1 MLNITDKIIKYKLMK
16 SIKYLVLVVAIL
28 FAIPMVFSQGC
39 EDPGEGDG
47 INIFGYIQPQYEYAM
62 LGENGAFTK
71 DVDESGFY
79 FKRARLGVLGNI
91 PYDFSYYFMMEF
103 SPERGMGI
111 NDAFV
116 TYNRYSFA
124 NLSAGLFKAP
134 FSAEQ
139 IQGCHK
145 LYTINRS
152 KVVNELAGPIRDTGL
167 MLSGAIDSLAGFG
180 NKNLISYKL
189 ALLNGEGRNVL
200 DADNRK
206 AFVARLAINPIKYLS
221 IGGSYKFGKTPGET
235 SDLDDNTS
243 SRLGFDATV
252 KYKEFIVTGEYI
264 TGSDVGSYTT
274 GGGCS
279 GEPLETHEGSLDRN
293 GYYVTA
299 LYKTPWNLEPVF
311 KYETY
316 DSNIDMDGDIQSTM
330 TFGINYFFNE
340 WTRLQINYNYNFEET
355 FSAEIPNDGI
365 MIQLQAIIK

>member
-1 MLNITDKIIKYKLMK
+1 MKLFKYIL
-16 SIKYLVLVVAIL
+16 LFVAIS
-28 FAIPMVFSQGC
+28 FTATTSFSQGC

-47 INIFGYIQPQYEYAM
+47 INIFGYIQPQYEYNM
-62 LGENGAFTK
+62 LGENGTFTK
-71 DVDESGFY
+71 DVDESGFS

-91 PYDFSYYFMMEF
+91 PYDFTYYFMMEF

-116 TYNRYSFA
+116 TYNRFNFA
-124 NLSAGLFKAP
+124 KLSAGLFKAP
-134 FSAEQ
+134 FAAEQ

-167 MLSGAIDSLAGFG
+167 MLSGAIDSIAGFG
-180 NKNLISYKL
+180 NKNLISYNL
-189 ALLNGEGRNVL
+189 ALFNGEGRNVP
-200 DADNRK
+200 DVDNRK
-206 AFVARLAINPIKYLS
+206 SFVARLAVSPVEFLT
-221 IGGSYKFGKTPGET
+221 IGGNYKFGKTPSET
-235 SDLDDNTS
+235 IGLDDNTTK
-243 SRLGFDATV
+243 RIGFDATAN
-252 KYKEFIVTGEYI
+252 YKGFTVMGEYI
-264 TGSDVGSYTT
+264 MGADEGSYTT

-279 GEPLETHEGSLDRN
+279 GEPVETHIGSLDRS

-311 KYETY
+311 KYESY
-316 DSNIDMDGDIQSTM
+316 DGNVDLTGDMQNAM

-340 WTRLQINYNYNFEET
+340 WTRLQVNYEYNFEEN
-355 FSAEIPNDGI
+355 FAAEIPNDAI